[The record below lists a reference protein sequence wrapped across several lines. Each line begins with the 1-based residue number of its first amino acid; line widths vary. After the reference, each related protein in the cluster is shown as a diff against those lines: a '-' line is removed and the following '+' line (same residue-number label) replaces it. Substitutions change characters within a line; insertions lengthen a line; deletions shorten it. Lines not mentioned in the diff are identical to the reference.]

1 MLDPDVSDGPWISGH
16 KRLLHKNCKND
27 TAALW
32 DKPAATKKINYMN
45 YKMSKKWVL
54 KQEEAVEDT
63 NGHFSSNR
71 GHLWPAPAAQACCSF
86 KQELQF
92 DHEE

>member
-1 MLDPDVSDGPWISGH
+1 MVPGYLVIEDYFIKTV
-16 KRLLHKNCKND
+16 KMTQLLSETNQQQKIK
-27 TAALW
+27 T
-32 DKPAATKKINYMN
+32 KINYMN
-45 YKMSKKWVL
+45 YKMLKKWII
-54 KQEEAVEDT
+54 KQEEDVEDT

>member
-16 KRLLHKNCKND
+16 RLLHKNYKND

-32 DKPAATKKINYMN
+32 DKPAANKINYMN

-63 NGHFSSNR
+63 NGHFSNR